1 MRKDAE
7 ELIDA
12 VLDESDCIDDLI
24 DVIRE
29 QREAMRQ
36 RDTDSVNSL
45 MDEARNLSFEA
56 QSQEKQRSDI
66 AARFAAKFSCGTNA
80 SSLASVMADDEKEE
94 FNGAVDKLTQS
105 VFVLKSEMMIL
116 TGLIDQHEQYTSM
129 LLSEWRRLNGDIVSQ
144 SGSADFRG
152 YEQYFRRT

>member
-1 MRKDAE
+1 MRPDVE

-12 VLDESDCIDDLI
+12 VLDEADCIDDLI
-24 DVIRE
+24 DAIRE
-29 QREAMRQ
+29 QRSAMRR
-36 RDTDSVNSL
+36 RDTESVNSL
-45 MDEARNLSFEA
+45 MDETRNLSFEA
-56 QSQEKQRSDI
+56 QSQEKLRADI
-66 AARFAAKFSCGTNA
+66 AARFAKSHSCEAVA
-80 SSLASVMADDEKEE
+80 SSLASVMDKDEQEE
-94 FNGAVDKLTQS
+94 FNEAVDRLTQS

-152 YEQYFRRT
+152 

>member
-1 MRKDAE
+1 MRPDAE

-12 VLDESDCIDDLI
+12 VLDEADCIDDLI
-24 DVIRE
+24 EAVRE
-29 QREAMRQ
+29 QREAMRR
-36 RDTDSVNSL
+36 RDTETVNAL
-45 MDEARNLSFEA
+45 MDETRDLSFEA
-56 QSQEKQRSDI
+56 QSQEKQRDDI
-66 AARFAAKFSCGTNA
+66 ARRFAEKYSCGTSA
-80 SSLASVMADDEKEE
+80 SSLVSVMDKDEQEE
-94 FNGAVDKLTQS
+94 FNGAVDRLTQS

-152 YEQYFRRT
+152 

>member
-1 MRKDAE
+1 MRPDVE

-12 VLDESDCIDDLI
+12 VLDEADCIDDLI
-24 DVIRE
+24 DAIRE
-29 QREAMRQ
+29 QRSAMRR
-36 RDTDSVNSL
+36 RDTETVNSL
-45 MDEARNLSFEA
+45 MDETRNLSFEA
-56 QSQEKQRSDI
+56 QSQEKLRADI
-66 AARFAAKFSCGTNA
+66 AARFAKSHSCEAVA
-80 SSLASVMADDEKEE
+80 SSLASVMDKDEQEE
-94 FNGAVDKLTQS
+94 FNGAVDRLTQS

-152 YEQYFRRT
+152 

>member
-1 MRKDAE
+1 MRPDAE

-12 VLDESDCIDDLI
+12 VYDESDCIDDLI
-24 DVIRE
+24 EVMRE

-36 RDTDSVNSL
+36 RDTDTVNTL

-56 QSQEKQRSDI
+56 QSQEKQRDDL
-66 AARFAAKFSCGTNA
+66 ARKFAQKYLCGTHA

-94 FNGAVDKLTQS
+94 FNRAVDKLTQS

-129 LLSEWRRLNGDIVSQ
+129 LLSEWRRLNGDIVQQ

-152 YEQYFRRT
+152 

>member
-1 MRKDAE
+1 MRPDVE

-12 VLDESDCIDDLI
+12 VLDEADCIDDLI
-24 DVIRE
+24 DAVRE
-29 QREAMRQ
+29 QREAMRR
-36 RDTDSVNSL
+36 RDTESVNAL
-45 MDEARNLSFEA
+45 MDETRDLSFEA
-56 QSQEKQRSDI
+56 QSQEKFRSDI
-66 AARFAAKFSCGTNA
+66 AAKFAKKYSCEAYA
-80 SSLASVMADDEKEE
+80 SSMASVMDKDEQDE
-94 FNGAVDKLTQS
+94 FNGAVDRLTQS

-152 YEQYFRRT
+152 

>member
-1 MRKDAE
+1 MRPDAE

-12 VLDESDCIDDLI
+12 VYDESECIDDLI
-24 DVIRE
+24 DVMRE
-29 QREAMRQ
+29 QRGAMRR
-36 RDTDSVNSL
+36 RDTETVNAL

-56 QSQEKQRSDI
+56 QSQEKQRDDM
-66 AARFAAKFSCGTNA
+66 ARRFAQKYSCETFA
-80 SSLASVMADDEKEE
+80 SSLASVMADDERDE
-94 FNGAVDKLTQS
+94 FNRAVDKLTQS

-129 LLSEWRRLNGDIVSQ
+129 LLSEWRRLNGDIVQQ

-152 YEQYFRRT
+152 

>member
-1 MRKDAE
+1 MRAEVE

-12 VLDESDCIDDLI
+12 VLDEADCIDDLI
-24 DVIRE
+24 DAIRE
-29 QREAMRQ
+29 QREAMRR
-36 RDTDSVNSL
+36 RDTEAVNAL
-45 MDEARNLSFEA
+45 MNETRDLSFEA
-56 QSQEKQRSDI
+56 QSQEKLRDDI
-66 AARFAAKFSCGTNA
+66 TKKFAEKYSCGTNA
-80 SSLASVMADDEKEE
+80 SSLVPVLDDDEKID
-94 FNGAVDKLTQS
+94 FNRAVDKLTQS

-152 YEQYFRRT
+152 

>member
-1 MRKDAE
+1 MRPDAE

-12 VLDESDCIDDLI
+12 VYDESECIDDLI
-24 DVIRE
+24 DVMRE
-29 QREAMRQ
+29 QRGAMRR
-36 RDTDSVNSL
+36 RDTETVNAL

-56 QSQEKQRSDI
+56 QSQEKQRDDM
-66 AARFAAKFSCGTNA
+66 ARRFAQKYSCGTFA
-80 SSLASVMADDEKEE
+80 SSLASVMADDERDE
-94 FNGAVDKLTQS
+94 FNRAVDKLTQS

-129 LLSEWRRLNGDIVSQ
+129 LLSEWRRLNGDIVQQ

-152 YEQYFRRT
+152 

>member
-1 MRKDAE
+1 MRPDVE

-12 VLDESDCIDDLI
+12 VLDEADCIDDLI
-24 DVIRE
+24 DAMRE
-29 QREAMRQ
+29 QREAMRL
-36 RDTDSVNSL
+36 RDTDTVNTL
-45 MDEARNLSFEA
+45 MDETRNLSFEA
-56 QSQEKQRSDI
+56 QSQEKFRSGI
-66 AARFAAKFSCGTNA
+66 AAKFAVKHSCQPTA
-80 SSLASVMADDEKEE
+80 SSMASVMDIDEQEE
-94 FNGAVDKLTQS
+94 FNRAVDRLTQS

-152 YEQYFRRT
+152 

>member
-1 MRKDAE
+1 MRPDVE

-12 VLDESDCIDDLI
+12 VLDEADCIDDLI
-24 DVIRE
+24 EAVRE
-29 QREAMRQ
+29 QREAMRR
-36 RDTDSVNSL
+36 RDTETVNAL
-45 MDEARNLSFEA
+45 MDETRNLSFEA
-56 QSQEKQRSDI
+56 QSQEKLRSDI
-66 AARFAAKFSCGTNA
+66 TAKFAEKYSCQAFA
-80 SSLASVMADDEKEE
+80 SSLASVMDKDEQDE

-152 YEQYFRRT
+152 